1 RAPTPHLTPPT
12 PPPPRSPTLLPSTTL
27 FRSPR
32 GLAWVQHQHLPVR
45 GPVLH
50 LLLRVLC
57 RGHQGRRVF
66 RLVKRGVPD
75 AAAGR
80 QHRASGVYLTAS
92 CRSRG
97 EHYVLSQA
105 SCDVAI
111 QDGG

>member
-80 QHRASGVYLTAS
+80 HHRARDRKSTRLNSSHEWISYA
-92 CRSRG
+92 
-97 EHYVLSQA
+97 VLCLQNKQRI
-105 SCDVAI
+105 V
-111 QDGG
+111 